1 MKLFVLLSRVPYPLE
16 KGDKLRAYEQLKILN
31 QAYQIHLCCL
41 HNKAT
46 ISEDIANELNKICS
60 SYSIIK
66 LTWFNRIV
74 SILKGLLSNKPIQ
87 VSYFYQKKAFKK
99 VQTQISLFQ
108 PAHIYCQLIR
118 TSEYVKANFEVTK
131 TLDYMDA
138 LSTGM
143 IRRLKKANWFTRPIY
158 NYEYKRL
165 RHYEEEIFDFFEHS
179 AIISIP
185 DRNKINHAK
194 KEQIL
199 LVPNGVNENNYINY
213 TTVIKSYDLVFTGN
227 MQYAPNVDAALF
239 LAESILPIVWQTL
252 PNVTLLISGATPTKK
267 VVALACNK
275 INVTGW
281 VDDILQS
288 YASAKVFIAPMRLGS
303 GLQNKLLE
311 AMSMKLPCITTSVAN
326 DSLKATHNE
335 NVLVGNTA
343 QELAN
348 HIILL
353 LTNNNQADKLA
364 ENGHKF
370 VEQNFNWKASTN
382 VLNQAFRA
390 KIK

>member
-1 MKLFVLLSRVPYPLE
+1 MKLFVLLSRVPYPLG

-31 QAYQIHLCCL
+31 QEYQIHLCCL
-41 HNKAT
+41 HGK
-46 ISEDIANELNKICS
+46 SSVSDEIANELSKICTD
-60 SYSIIK
+60 YSIIK
-66 LTWFNRIV
+66 LTWFNRV
-74 SILKGLLSNKPIQ
+74 TSILKGLLSKKPIQ
-87 VSYFYQKKAFKK
+87 VSYFYQKRAFKK
-99 VQTQISLFQ
+99 VQEQIRQFN
-108 PAHIYCQLIR
+108 PEHIYCQLIR
-118 TSEYVKANFEVTK
+118 TTEYVKANFEVTK

-165 RHYEEEIFDFFEHS
+165 KQYEEQIFDFFEYS
-179 AIISIP
+179 SIISIP

-194 KEQIL
+194 KDQIL
-199 LVPNGVNENNYINY
+199 LVPNGVNENNYVNY
-213 TTVIKSYDLVFTGN
+213 TSVKKSYDLVFTGN
-227 MQYAPNVDAALF
+227 MQYAPNVDAALY
-239 LAESILPIVWQTL
+239 LAENILPIVWESL
-252 PNVTLLISGATPTKK
+252 PNTTLLISGATPTKK
-267 VVALACNK
+267 VVALASRK
-275 INVTGW
+275 ITVTGW
-281 VDDILQS
+281 VDDILHS

-311 AMSMKLPCITTSVAN
+311 AMSMKIPCITTSVAN

-335 NVLVGNTA
+335 NILVGNTP
-343 QELAN
+343 QELADN
-348 HIILL
+348 IVELL
-353 LTNNNQADKLA
+353 NNQNQADKLA
-364 ENGHKF
+364 ESGHKF